1 VRVVKP
7 DGTIVTTRTAN
18 VQDVTA
24 DVTREAP
31 MYSDYREKHAPV
43 KGLGAGDVL
52 ESSLAP

>member
-31 MYSDYREKHAPV
+31 MYSDYRESM
-43 KGLGAGDVL
+43 LR
-52 ESSLAP
+52 